1 MALFLVNGNHKV
13 DLKKVVVDWI
23 MMLRSDNP
31 NQLRS
36 DTGFATPDVAPI
48 DHLEKIDT
56 WVDVSLF
63 DYEYVWAAAG
73 APNDV

>member
-1 MALFLVNGNHKV
+1 MFLVNGKHKV
-13 DLKKVVVDWI
+13 DLKKVVVDWV
-23 MMLRSDNP
+23 MMLRRANP

-48 DHLEKIDT
+48 GHLETIDT

-63 DYEYVWAAAG
+63 DY
-73 APNDV
+73 